1 MAHHSGRLR
10 SLAPWCQ
17 KVECNLRRLRRAD
30 LGARKSWR
38 PPDSRHAEARSSI
51 TRVQL
56 QLQMQRVRGC
66 RSWWCASMLGLSKM
80 HLQVQ
85 ASSKLV
91 LARVYGRKR
100 NARRQRGDAVSQKK
114 KKTPAIQA

>member
-1 MAHHSGRLR
+1 
-10 SLAPWCQ
+10 
-17 KVECNLRRLRRAD
+17 
-30 LGARKSWR
+30 
-38 PPDSRHAEARSSI
+38 
-51 TRVQL
+51 
-56 QLQMQRVRGC
+56 
-66 RSWWCASMLGLSKM
+66 MLGLSKM

-114 KKTPAIQA
+114 KLQQYRPKQKESIVFVQDRAAGTVCSERLRGGDRRVRI